1 MSVVKTSAPGAV
13 FLFGE
18 HSVVYGYPSL
28 NASVSGRVRV
38 GMRERKDRRLEIR
51 SRELGRGVGEVVM
64 GERPGVRL
72 REGKFS
78 YVAKALELVFSEVGE
93 GCGLEVEVS
102 SDLPVGAGL
111 SSSSA
116 TSVATIAAALHLL
129 GEKVDPK
136 KVVELAFRT
145 ELEIQSVASRAGVS
159 VATYG
164 GFLRM
169 EGKKVRRIPDLPT
182 PGFVVGNTG
191 VFSATGPM
199 VRKVRRLREER
210 PREVEALFRLM
221 GTITDAGLRSLREGD
236 LRRTGALM
244 NANQACLAVL
254 GVSSPALERLIRTA
268 REAGA
273 YGAKL
278 TGGGGGG
285 CMLALCPGR
294 EEEVSQAIRRAGGKP
309 LSVTLGGE
317 GLRVESE

>member
-1 MSVVKTSAPGAV
+1 MEAVEASAPGAV

-18 HSVVYGYPSL
+18 HAVVYGYPSL

-38 GMRERKDRRLEIR
+38 RMEERRDRRLEIR
-51 SRELGRGVGEVVM
+51 SRELGKGVGEVRGTV
-64 GERPGVRL
+64 VRL
-72 REGKFS
+72 RVGRFS
-78 YVAKALELVFSEVGE
+78 YVTKALELVFSEVGE
-93 GCGLEVEVS
+93 GRGLEVEIS
-102 SDLPVGAGL
+102 SDLPIGAGL

-116 TSVATIAAALHLL
+116 TAVATVAAALRLL
-129 GEKVDPK
+129 GERVEPER
-136 KVVELAFRT
+136 VVELAFRT

-164 GFLRM
+164 GFLRV
-169 EGKKVRRIPDLPT
+169 EGKGMRRFPDLPT

-191 VFSATGPM
+191 IFSATGPM
-199 VRKVRRLREER
+199 VRRVRRLREEH
-210 PREVEALFRLM
+210 PGEVEGLFRLM
-221 GTITDAGLRSLREGD
+221 GMLTDAGLRSLREGD

-244 NANQACLAVL
+244 NVNQACLAAL
-254 GVSSPALERLIRTA
+254 GVSSPALERLIRAA

-294 EEEVSQAIRRAGGKP
+294 EEEVSRALRRAGGRP
-309 LSVTLGGE
+309 LPVTLGGE
-317 GLRVESE
+317 GLTTS